1 MTRERFSH
9 AACTHPST
17 KAGRA
22 GCRKAMRDA
31 AMGKTTESAARAAAP
46 MKAPAKKDPRKAA
59 VSAAAEI
66 AEVIVTEADENAT
79 DEEIELAIL
88 DAEHEAEP
96 IEINSDTWREHKDKA
111 ASVYINGVA
120 EPFAAQCITGWSIK
134 FLQFTDSEGKR
145 QRIPASTVERVTI

>member
-9 AACTHPST
+9 AACQHPST

-22 GCRKAMRDA
+22 ACRKAL
-31 AMGKTTESAARAAAP
+31 RAAAEP
-46 MKAPAKKDPRKAA
+46 AAPAKAATPKPGTAKKDPRKTAA
-59 VSAAAEI
+59 PAKVETPAEG
-66 AEVIVTEADENAT
+66 VAT
-79 DEEIELAIL
+79 DDTVETAP
-88 DAEHEAEP
+88 AVEP
-96 IEINSDTWREHKDKA
+96 VEINSDTWREHKDKA

-145 QRIPASTVERVTI
+145 QRIPASTVERVTV